1 MDHSK
6 HEAGTVTD
14 CEKCHDAA
22 YEPGWYAV
30 LLRTRERPQTLVL
43 EIGEPLSA

>member
-6 HEAGTVTD
+6 HEAGTVKE
-14 CEKCHDAA
+14 CKKCQEAA

-30 LLRTRERPQTLVL
+30 LLRIRERPQTLVL
-43 EIGEPLSA
+43 EMAEPLSA